1 MAQEPNWS
9 ARMPEHGP
17 GHRSSASDGDR
28 PLYAFY
34 MATIRVEIDPLD
46 GSVTDVLVDEGTM
59 MHPTL
64 IARADGTTV
73 TGGERDRAEA
83 IRILSTAEWPS
94 WDYGSAR
101 HGPTSPDSE
110 RSESGDG

>member
-17 GHRSSASDGDR
+17 GQRGFMPGDDR

-34 MATIRVEIDPLD
+34 MATIRVEIDPHD
-46 GSVTDVLVDEGTM
+46 EAVTDVLVDEGTM

-73 TGGERDRAEA
+73 SGAERDRAEA
-83 IRILSTAEWPS
+83 ILSRAEWPS

-101 HGPTSPDSE
+101 HGPTGPDGE
-110 RSESGDG
+110 RSGSGDG

>member
-9 ARMPEHGP
+9 TRMPEQSP
-17 GHRSSASDGDR
+17 GHRSFASGDDR

-34 MATIRVEIDPLD
+34 IATIRVEIDPHD
-46 GSVTDVLVDEGTM
+46 DTVAEVLVDEGTM

-64 IARADGTTV
+64 IERVDGTTV
-73 TGGERDRAEA
+73 TGTERNRAEA
-83 IRILSTAEWPS
+83 ILSTAEWPS

-101 HGPTSPDSE
+101 HGPA
-110 RSESGDG
+110 GHGG